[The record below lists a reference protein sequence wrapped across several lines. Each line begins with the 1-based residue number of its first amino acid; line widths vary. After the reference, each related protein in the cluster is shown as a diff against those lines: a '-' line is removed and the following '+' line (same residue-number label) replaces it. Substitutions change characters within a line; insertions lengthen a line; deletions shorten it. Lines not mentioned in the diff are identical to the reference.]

1 MDLLTDPTALRAIK
15 QGEAMFSTTHIIE
28 CDRHL
33 IIQGDWL
40 KKNKKNMINP
50 REL

>member
-28 CDRHL
+28 CDTF
-33 IIQGDWL
+33 IEGDWL
-40 KKNKKNMINP
+40 KKHKENMRNP
-50 REL
+50 